1 MLQPLR
7 GMTYRFIIPEALPG
21 LCAAAPCLSF
31 QPATS
36 GSAGNIWFSRCA
48 LTPLHPRGVAPGC
61 ALLSLQG
68 VLKLCDYSLI
78 ELAQLI
84 LPYYI

>member
-36 GSAGNIWFSRCA
+36 GSADVTYRFIIPEALPGLCAAAPTGQALNIGDC
-48 LTPLHPRGVAPGC
+48 
-61 ALLSLQG
+61 
-68 VLKLCDYSLI
+68 SLI

>member
-21 LCAAAPCLSF
+21 LCAAAPTGQAL
-31 QPATS
+31 
-36 GSAGNIWFSRCA
+36 NIGDC
-48 LTPLHPRGVAPGC
+48 
-61 ALLSLQG
+61 
-68 VLKLCDYSLI
+68 SLI
-78 ELAQLI
+78 ALAQLI

>member
-21 LCAAAPCLSF
+21 LSAAAPTGQAL
-31 QPATS
+31 
-36 GSAGNIWFSRCA
+36 NIGDC
-48 LTPLHPRGVAPGC
+48 
-61 ALLSLQG
+61 
-68 VLKLCDYSLI
+68 SLI